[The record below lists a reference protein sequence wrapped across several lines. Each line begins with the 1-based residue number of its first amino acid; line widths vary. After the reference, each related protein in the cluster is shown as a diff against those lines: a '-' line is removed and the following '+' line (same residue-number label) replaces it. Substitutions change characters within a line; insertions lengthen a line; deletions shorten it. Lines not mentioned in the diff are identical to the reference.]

1 MNYTG
6 EISSE
11 PTRFDISGASE
22 WTKLLGNPE
31 LRNFDSI
38 VISALGNYAL
48 REAVTEAPDQSPIPG
63 IDDALCE
70 ALCQASGQDPLFET
84 HGTIR

>member
-31 LRNFDSI
+31 LHNFDPAA
-38 VISALGNYAL
+38 ISALGNCAL
-48 REAVTEAPDQSPIPG
+48 QRAETEEPDQSPIPG
-63 IDDALCE
+63 IDDALCK
-70 ALCQASGQDPLFET
+70 ASGQDPLFET